1 MTALA
6 NCGKENRI
14 FMSQMENLINEVPTP
29 EETELLDRELEDY
42 RGNSEAGSTWEEV
55 VARIRKPLYS

>member
-1 MTALA
+1 
-6 NCGKENRI
+6 
-14 FMSQMENLINEVPTP
+14 MSQMENLINEVPTP